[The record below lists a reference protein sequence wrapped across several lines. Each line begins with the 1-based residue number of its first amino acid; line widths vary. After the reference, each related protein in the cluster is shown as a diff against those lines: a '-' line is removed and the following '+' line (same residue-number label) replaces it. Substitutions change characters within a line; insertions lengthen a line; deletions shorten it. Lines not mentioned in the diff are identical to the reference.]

1 MLEEYIYHG
10 KQRLRCGYTTGSCA
24 AAAAKAAAEM
34 LLAGSILRRVE
45 LMTPKGI
52 LISPDVRDIS
62 VNENS
67 VCCAVQKDGGDD
79 PDVTNGILVYAR
91 VEKISQGIEI
101 EGGEGVGR
109 VTADGLDQP
118 VGAAAI
124 NSVPRKMISSSV
136 REICKKYG
144 YRGGIRITIS
154 IPDGVEIAAKTYNPR
169 MGIEGGIS
177 IIGTTGIVEPMS
189 SAALIE
195 TIRTELRMRRA
206 EGKSSLL
213 LTIGNYSKSFLA
225 RQIPFMLDKSVTCSN
240 FIGEAI
246 DGAIEYGFE
255 RILIIGHAGKL
266 VKLGAGIMNTHSSQA
281 DGRMD
286 VLVTCAVLAGAEGSE
301 QMSEIRKIPE
311 CVTVDAALNVLD
323 TIGLGEQTV
332 QILMKRVQY
341 YLDAKVKGQAETGAI
356 IFSDKFGIVGKT
368 ETVDRLIEKI
378 TEEYGKSDG

>member
-34 LLAGSILRRVE
+34 LLAGSILKRVE

-136 REICKKYG
+136 GEICKKYG

-246 DGAIEYGFE
+246 DGALEYGFE

-323 TIGLGEQTV
+323 TIGLREQTV
-332 QILMKRVQY
+332 QILMRRVQY